1 MQRPGQTVQNTVK
14 SLSEANAQD
23 NETAV
28 GERITVGDS
37 KQMREER
44 QHKIITKKRL
54 EKQKKQ
60 FN

>member
-1 MQRPGQTVQNTVK
+1 MQNTVK